1 MMFPG
6 HCLLC
11 EVETMPATIWNLVL
25 SPSSGRGQGEEVNSQ
40 LGLLNKAVLYFFI
53 AGLIDSKPL
62 F

>member
-1 MMFPG
+1 
-6 HCLLC
+6 
-11 EVETMPATIWNLVL
+11 MPATIWNLVL